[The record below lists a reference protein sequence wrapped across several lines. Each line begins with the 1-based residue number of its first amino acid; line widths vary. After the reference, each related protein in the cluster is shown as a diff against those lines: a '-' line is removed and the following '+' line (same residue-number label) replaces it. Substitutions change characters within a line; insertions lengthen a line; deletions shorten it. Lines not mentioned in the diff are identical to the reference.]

1 MLEALARG
9 ADERRLLIRSFDEE
23 EQAALDGAAVG
34 GALVDQVRRR
44 SRISGS
50 TSTTAP
56 ARRCSTT
63 SSTTCAWTPSGA
75 PPTACSSSGD
85 GSTSRPPPPE
95 GIEEFPDYITGGGT
109 LFPAGT
115 QFLGLVFYAPR
126 DGQIGD
132 FELDGEEFVPDFPT
146 VDRGRP
152 AVGAG
157 LQFAPGES
165 RTITWK
171 VRSGPGQPGD
181 GRLEVTPGAQPG
193 SESGRVRSACG
204 R

>member
-34 GALVDQVRRR
+34 GALVDQAVDEPHLGVYLNDGTGSKMQYYLEYDVRVDAEWCTADGVQQFGG
-44 SRISGS
+44 RIDF
-50 TSTTAP
+50 TSTT
-56 ARRCSTT
+56 
-63 SSTTCAWTPSGA
+63 
-75 PPTACSSSGD
+75 
-85 GSTSRPPPPE
+85 PE

-132 FELDGEEFVPDFPT
+132 FELDGEEFVPDIPT

-157 LQFAPGES
+157 LQLAPGES